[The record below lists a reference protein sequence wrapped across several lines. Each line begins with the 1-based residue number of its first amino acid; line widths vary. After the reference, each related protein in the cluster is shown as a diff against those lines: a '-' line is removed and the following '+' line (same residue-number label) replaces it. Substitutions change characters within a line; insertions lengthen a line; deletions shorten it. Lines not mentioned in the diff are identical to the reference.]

1 MRRARRLD
9 GYDPREATT
18 GEAEAW
24 SAGFAAGHR
33 AATNTLLPMIQQAR
47 ADLAEAEAERDG
59 KPTGM
64 EYRGG

>member
-18 GEAEAW
+18 GEAGAW
-24 SAGFAAGHR
+24 WAGFVAGHR
-33 AATNTLLPMIQQAR
+33 AATNTLQPLLREAR
-47 ADLAEAEAERDG
+47 AALAEAEAERDG